1 MRRRR
6 PPRGPQSGPQS
17 GPKGGP
23 KSGPKERP
31 KSDAKAGPTRDHP
44 KSDPQIGPTNGP
56 TSTKS
61 GRPKTGTKT
70 GTKSSA
76 KSGGQPR
83 GPQRGPQRS
92 QPRNQRR
99 SPQRRPGQPTRAI
112 ATDQGVA
119 SRRQT
124 GAFVES
130 WWAERW
136 VAALE
141 RLITPARLARGR
153 SYARAGQ
160 VLTLQEE
167 LGTVLAQVQG
177 SRRTPYRVTIGLAPL
192 SETAWERVFAALAR
206 RPDLAASLLAGEMPH
221 DIDEVFAEAEAS
233 LFPTTPDHLRL
244 HCSCPDKVTVCK
256 HIVATCY
263 LLGEQLD
270 EDPFLLFRLRG
281 RGQDGVLAGLRRLA
295 GGGSGADAGAGPDPA
310 AVDADDGA
318 AVSGDAT
325 PLDPAGFWTSSAAAP
340 RIELPSE
347 RPDLS
352 LLRRLGPFAP
362 VDDDLVARL
371 GPLYRAVAAA
381 AEAALEAAE
390 AARAD
395 QDDDA

>member
-6 PPRGPQSGPQS
+6 PQRGPQS

-23 KSGPKERP
+23 KSGPNDSPR
-31 KSDAKAGPTRDHP
+31 SDTKGDTQAA
-44 KSDPQIGPTNGP
+44 PTNGQP
-56 TSTKS
+56 TSGPQNGPTSGPKSSTKS
-61 GRPKTGTKT
+61 GRRKTGPKTGPKTGTKS
-70 GTKSSA
+70 GTKS
-76 KSGGQPR
+76 G
-83 GPQRGPQRS
+83 GPQRS
-92 QPRNQRR
+92 QPRSQRR
-99 SPQRRPGQPTRAI
+99 RTQRRPGRPTRAI

-167 LGTVLAQVQG
+167 VGTVLAQVQG

-192 SETAWERVFAALAR
+192 TDAAWERVFAALAR

-221 DIDEVFAEAEAS
+221 GIDAVFDQAQAT

-281 RGQDGVLAGLRRLA
+281 SGRDEVLEGLRRQTA
-295 GGGSGADAGAGPDPA
+295 TGPDGDAGAAAPPEADPGPGD
-310 AVDADDGA
+310 DA
-318 AVSGDAT
+318 DAT
-325 PLDPAGFWTSSAAAP
+325 PLDPTDFWSATAAP
-340 RIELPSE
+340 PRIDLPAE

-352 LLRRLGPFAP
+352 LLRRLGPFTAL
-362 VDDDLVARL
+362 DDDLVGRL
-371 GPLYRAVAAA
+371 GPVYRSVAAA

-390 AARAD
+390 AAAE
-395 QDDDA
+395 AAETAGGT